1 MLGGGASES
10 VQGRRAQKYTRA
22 PFGKRSKRVELLHVI
37 LRQTHIFA
45 VLASGVLF
53 AARGLGLNV
62 LGWTWVMNAPLRYG
76 SYAIDTVLLLA
87 AISLAVITGQY
98 PFVDGWLTAKIL
110 LLVVY
115 ILLGSFALKRGRTRT
130 IRIACWCGAMLV
142 FVFIIGVA
150 RMRDPLGWF
159 AGWQ

>member
-1 MLGGGASES
+1 MLH
-10 VQGRRAQKYTRA
+10 QRN
-22 PFGKRSKRVELLHVI
+22 KRVEI
-37 LRQTHIFA
+37 PYPTLRQIHAFA
-45 VLASGVLF
+45 VLASGALF
-53 AARGLGLNV
+53 AARGLGLNL

-98 PFVDGWLTAKIL
+98 PFVDAWLTAKIL

-130 IRIACWCGAMLV
+130 IRIACWCIATLV
-142 FVFIIGVA
+142 FVFIIGFA